1 MYTRRAINSRIKQRV
16 ALLVVLL
23 FSVIFSET
31 AGAQKVAV
39 RNNLLYD
46 LTLTPN
52 LGLLPS
58 CVIGQR
64 GSLRTVLPTGHLI

>member
-16 ALLVVLL
+16 ALLVVLIISVA
-23 FSVIFSET
+23 FSGTIS
-31 AGAQKVAV
+31 AQKVAV

-52 LGLLPS
+52 LGIDVKLGDQWSWPECRL
-58 CVIGQR
+58 Q
-64 GSLRTVLPTGHLI
+64 SLANKR